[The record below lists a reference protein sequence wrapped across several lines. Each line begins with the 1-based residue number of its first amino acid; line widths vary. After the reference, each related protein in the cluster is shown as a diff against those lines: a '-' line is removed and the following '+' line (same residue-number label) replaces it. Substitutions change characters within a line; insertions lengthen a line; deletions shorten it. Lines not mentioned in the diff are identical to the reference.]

1 MWNHPL
7 SDFKCR
13 SILLLSIPMV
23 TLNTEKNTI
32 KMFPAYL
39 QLKEKGKADNKQVNT
54 LTFAKYPPKGQRYIK
69 ALPFSSNALKV
80 I

>member
-1 MWNHPL
+1 MSINIVTVY
-7 SDFKCR
+7 SYGYFKY
-13 SILLLSIPMV
+13 
-23 TLNTEKNTI
+23 TEKNTI
-32 KMFPAYL
+32 KIFPAYL

-69 ALPFSSNALKV
+69 ALPFRSNALEV